1 MKTAPSCLDKDVRP
15 IRQSYLTGGGGRA
28 RRKAGLWS
36 ASGTAEL
43 APTPGGR
50 ANGAGRRP
58 QLRFPCLILAGEAV
72 RPAGTVGRRP
82 GPPGPAAP

>member
-43 APTPGGR
+43 APTSGGH
-50 ANGAGRRP
+50 AHGAGRRP
-58 QLRFPCLILAGEAV
+58 QLRSG
-72 RPAGTVGRRP
+72 
-82 GPPGPAAP
+82 APSSASRV